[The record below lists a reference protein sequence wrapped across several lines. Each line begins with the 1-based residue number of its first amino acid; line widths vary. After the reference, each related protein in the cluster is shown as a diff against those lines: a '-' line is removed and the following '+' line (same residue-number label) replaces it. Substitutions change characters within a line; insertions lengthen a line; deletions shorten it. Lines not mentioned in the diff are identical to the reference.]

1 MKNITT
7 IKQLNDTEF
16 KKELRAAA
24 TTLVTATARRWKTK
38 LDDIRLL
45 ASAPMNIDNPTRKQ
59 KAAITFAAKSS
70 WKVRHQAW
78 LDMMSAKRRY
88 EKLVVIA
95 GARGMV
101 K

>member
-7 IKQLNDTEF
+7 IKKLNDNEF

-24 TTLVTATARRWKTK
+24 ATLVTATAKRWKTK
-38 LDDIRLL
+38 MDDNRLL
-45 ASAPMNIDNPTRKQ
+45 ASAPMNIANPTKKQ
-59 KAAITFAAKSS
+59 QEAITLAAESS

-88 EKLVVIA
+88 NKIVIIA
-95 GARGMV
+95 AKRGMV

>member
-7 IKQLNDTEF
+7 IKKLNNREF
-16 KKELRAAA
+16 KKELDAARE
-24 TTLVTATARRWKTK
+24 TLVTATAKRWKTK
-38 LDDIRLL
+38 FDDRRLL
-45 ASAPMNIDNPTRKQ
+45 ASAPMNPMNPTK
-59 KAAITFAAKSS
+59 KESEKIASLAAFS

-88 EKLVVIA
+88 NKLVIIA
-95 GARGMV
+95 NERGMT